1 MGKNLS
7 IICQGL
13 PPSDDQIVQFEHSD
27 TEKIA
32 SGHILKFRCKA
43 GVTQSLLP
51 MVVEM
56 NEAVVDSDFTNVTS
70 KLIRSLMAHGI
81 HADDSIAIEVREV
94 IDSHRNPLQSLHS
107 IHCQTSVINNHYNI
121 VLSHLKYRSLSL
133 LIYT

>member
-7 IICQGL
+7 IICQGR

-27 TEKIA
+27 TEIA
-32 SGHILKFRCKA
+32 SGHILKLRCKA

-81 HADDSIAIEVREV
+81 HADDSIAVEVR
-94 IDSHRNPLQSLHS
+94 
-107 IHCQTSVINNHYNI
+107 
-121 VLSHLKYRSLSL
+121 LSQLD
-133 LIYT
+133 